1 MAFTGV
7 PVVKK
12 IGDKLY
18 RVTGVSL
25 AAAAAGTI
33 GVPGQVAEAT
43 LEGALWGQYAGE
55 YEAVIDLQE
64 SIQVLINPAGDAVGA
79 GAKPLRV
86 VKTAAGL
93 ITITNDATDATS
105 SLEIYVRYH

>member
-33 GVPGQVAEAT
+33 SVPGQGGEVI
-43 LEGALWGQYAGE
+43 LEGALWGKYAGE
-55 YEAVIDLQE
+55 YEAVIDLAE
-64 SIQVLINPAGDAVGA
+64 SIQVLINFTGDAA
-79 GAKPLRV
+79 PATAIPLRV
-86 VKTAAGL
+86 GKTADGN
-93 ITITNDATDATS
+93 ITITNDSGDATTD
-105 SLEIYVRYH
+105 LEIYVRYH